1 MWGGEG
7 GARLKLCYFDRHLKS
22 EPYTLPIRQSSKLPR
37 LLVAVEYIM
46 Q

>member
-1 MWGGEG
+1 MWGGEV
-7 GARLKLCYFDRHLKS
+7 GAQLMLYYFDRNLNS
-22 EPYTLPIRQSSKLPR
+22 EPYTLPIRQSSKFPR